1 MFKKSFWKTLLC
13 RGFPKRL
20 TCSFSIC
27 CSVVHVVPIIF
38 VLFVPFR
45 LSSVSLMMISSSY
58 LILCQCSSALI
69 VECSTDGGAEFR
81 VFGYSESHSIEFL
94 HSREY
99 LPALWQEGQ
108 VAYHDKVFDT

>member
-1 MFKKSFWKTLLC
+1 MLETLLVAKLRQGC
-13 RGFPKRL
+13 PAF
-20 TCSFSIC
+20 
-27 CSVVHVVPIIF
+27 VVE
-38 VLFVPFR
+38 R
-45 LSSVSLMMISSSY
+45 
-58 LILCQCSSALI
+58 
-69 VECSTDGGAEFR
+69 STDGCAEFR